1 MELIYRDYKIDVHR
15 DCSLGGDSYL
25 YYSIYSVEDSNK
37 PCLADSFTTGSDSIK
52 EYIGYMKARV
62 DDYYNNP
69 QDYEWND
76 GV

>member
-1 MELIYRDYKIDVHR
+1 VELIYRDYKIDVHR
-15 DCSLGGDSYL
+15 DNSLGGDSYL

-37 PCLADSFTTGSDSIK
+37 PCLADSFTSGEDTVK
-52 EYIGYMKARV
+52 EYIEYMKARV
-62 DDYYNNP
+62 DDYYENP